1 MAHRFPNPV
10 PSGIRIPQWALLD
23 VAVRSYFIF
32 SMATYSQH
40 LPGRERLELQSVACS
55 WWWESS
61 LFFSSPTI
69 NVSPTSHSIDTPE
82 ISPGALLGPSGV
94 VTATVAATAT
104 GPQFPHSTSAMS
116 FTIGDSPSALSSP
129 SSTGGSSSNT
139 GAIVGGIVGGVAV
152 ISIAI
157 TAILFSLRRR
167 RPQAPTATPRGTG
180 GSQLPKDEFQR
191 PLTDKGMH
199 TASTLHGDPV
209 VPIKHYVR
217 VFVSTSLSFCSSY
230 ALSFLFLNRTR
241 ATQPHSLGT
250 KEFHSHRIPLKGPS
264 RCTVGPQTPW
274 PPCRPREQ
282 GDIMACLSSD
292 FATRKLSIALHEF
305 GMDSINSHK
314 VFLLSLQSSVRT
326 LFGYTRAEL
335 RTGQLKGC
343 VTLLSVVPHFSKPT
357 F

>member
-1 MAHRFPNPV
+1 MGSPRRRSSF
-10 PSGIRIPQWALLD
+10 LLL
-23 VAVRSYFIF
+23 F

-61 LFFSSPTI
+61 LFFSPTI
-69 NVSPTSHSIDTPE
+69 NVSPTSCFIDTPE
-82 ISPGALLGPSGV
+82 ISPGALLGPSGA
-94 VTATVAATAT
+94 VTGTVAATVT
-104 GPQFPHSTSAMS
+104 GTQSPPTSFAVS

-139 GAIVGGIVGGVAV
+139 GDIVGGVVGGVAV

-157 TAILFSLRRR
+157 TAIVFSLRRC
-167 RPQAPTATPRGTG
+167 RPQTPTATPPGTG
-180 GSQLPKDEFQR
+180 GSQLPKNEFQW

-199 TASTLHGDPV
+199 TASTLPGDPV

-217 VFVSTSLSFCSSY
+217 VKACFRAHVPF
-230 ALSFLFLNRTR
+230 FLFILCTFIPFFNRTR
-241 ATQPHSLGT
+241 ATQLRSLGT
-250 KEFHSHRIPLKGPS
+250 KESHSHRIPLKDPS

-274 PPCRPREQ
+274 PPCRPHEQ
-282 GDIMACLSSD
+282 GDIMACLLSD

-305 GMDSINSHK
+305 GMDSITSHK

-326 LFGYTRAEL
+326 LFDYTRAEL
-335 RTGQLKGC
+335 RTGQLKCC
-343 VTLLSVVPHFSKPT
+343 VTLLSVVPHFSIPT